1 MLFQV
6 TCFPPILKGREGI
19 NGFQSN
25 EFNKQLTLK
34 PLKQLV
40 PESSV
45 KLTGSYLQVN
55 IIQIAYSTFYMNNS
69 RAEVY
74 LEPCRTSTMALFC
87 ENSWRLKA
95 VYYFRKK
102 SSIVLVQMGSKYA
115 FARFL
120 FFPPYRNIFSYRCSR
135 SFIFSKTY

>member
-25 EFNKQLTLK
+25 GFNKQLTLK

-40 PESSV
+40 PEGSV
-45 KLTGSYLQVN
+45 KLIGSYLQVN

-87 ENSWRLKA
+87 ENSWRLN
-95 VYYFRKK
+95 YFRKK
-102 SSIVLVQMGSKYA
+102 SSIVLVQMGSK

-120 FFPPYRNIFSYRCSR
+120 FFPPHRNIFSYRCSR